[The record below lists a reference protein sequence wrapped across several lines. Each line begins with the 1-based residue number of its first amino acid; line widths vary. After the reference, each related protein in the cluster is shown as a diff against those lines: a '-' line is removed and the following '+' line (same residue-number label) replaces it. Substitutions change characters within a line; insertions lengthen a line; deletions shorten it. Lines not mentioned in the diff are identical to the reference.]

1 VRFCILGS
9 SENWFV
15 RDLQRASADHSV
27 EVCAFDSLQAKF
39 VPSMMRGDALTRW
52 EVWGGQ
58 VPIHEMDALFVRTMP
73 LGTLEQVVVRIDTL
87 HMLQQEGVEIVNPPR
102 TLEIAI
108 DKWLTLY
115 SLRNLGVRLP
125 PTICCQQRSQAMEA
139 FEQLGGDVV
148 VKPIFG
154 GEGRGIM
161 RVTDPDI
168 AWRVFST
175 LDQLR
180 HVAYLQKYLPHFGY
194 DLRLLAIGR
203 KVIAVRRESH
213 GDWRTNISRGA
224 TAVAVEATDMQVE
237 LVHRIM
243 DRMQAT
249 VLGIDLLPAEDG
261 SEYLLEVNAV
271 PGWRGTAEAT
281 GVDVASEIV
290 RETVRRIEQRKA
302 KG

>member
-1 VRFCILGS
+1 MRFCILGS
-9 SENWFV
+9 PENWFV
-15 RDLQRASADHSV
+15 RDLQRAAVDHSV
-27 EVCAFDSLQAKF
+27 EVCAFDSLRAQF
-39 VPSMMRGDALTRW
+39 VPSMMRGDASTRW
-52 EVWGGQ
+52 EVWGDQ
-58 VPIHEMDALFVRTMP
+58 TPLHEMDALFVRTMP

-115 SLRNLGVRLP
+115 SLRDLGVRLP
-125 PTICCQQRSQAMEA
+125 PTICCQQRSHAMEA

-161 RVTDPDI
+161 RVNDPDM

-180 HVAYLQKYLPHFGY
+180 HVAYLQKFLPHFGY

-203 KVIAVRRESH
+203 KVIAVRREAH

-224 TAVAVEATDMQVE
+224 TAVAIEATDMQIQ
-237 LVHRIM
+237 LAHRIM

>member
-1 VRFCILGS
+1 MRFCILGS
-9 SENWFV
+9 PENWFV
-15 RDLQRASADHSV
+15 RDLQRAAADHSV
-27 EVCAFDSLQAKF
+27 EVCAFDSLRAQF
-39 VPSMMRGDALTRW
+39 VPSMMRGDASTRW
-52 EVWGGQ
+52 EVWGDQ
-58 VPIHEMDALFVRTMP
+58 TPLHEMDALFVRTMP

-115 SLRNLGVRLP
+115 SLRDLGVRLP
-125 PTICCQQRSQAMEA
+125 PTICCQQRSHAMEA

-161 RVTDPDI
+161 RVNDPDM

-180 HVAYLQKYLPHFGY
+180 HVAYLQKFLPHFGY

-203 KVIAVRRESH
+203 KVIAVRREAH

-224 TAVAVEATDMQVE
+224 TAVAIEATDMQIQ
-237 LVHRIM
+237 LAHRIM

>member
-9 SENWFV
+9 PENWFV
-15 RDLQRASADHSV
+15 RDLQRAAVDHSV
-27 EVCAFDSLQAKF
+27 EVCAFDSLRAQF
-39 VPSMMRGDALTRW
+39 VPSMMRGDASTRW
-52 EVWGGQ
+52 EVWGDQ
-58 VPIHEMDALFVRTMP
+58 TPLHEMDALFVRTMP

-115 SLRNLGVRLP
+115 SLRDLGVRLP
-125 PTICCQQRSQAMEA
+125 PTICCQQRSHAMEA

-161 RVTDPDI
+161 RVNDPDM

-180 HVAYLQKYLPHFGY
+180 HVAYLQKFLPHFGY

-203 KVIAVRRESH
+203 KVIAVRREAH

-224 TAVAVEATDMQVE
+224 TAVAIEATDMQIQ
-237 LVHRIM
+237 LAHRIM

>member
-1 VRFCILGS
+1 
-9 SENWFV
+9 
-15 RDLQRASADHSV
+15 
-27 EVCAFDSLQAKF
+27 
-39 VPSMMRGDALTRW
+39 MMRGDASTRW

-58 VPIHEMDALFVRTMP
+58 VPIHDMDALFVRTMP

>member
-9 SENWFV
+9 PENWFV
-15 RDLQRASADHSV
+15 RDLQRAAADHSV
-27 EVCAFDSLQAKF
+27 EVCAFDSLRAQF
-39 VPSMMRGDALTRW
+39 VPSMMRGDASTRW
-52 EVWGGQ
+52 EVWGDQ
-58 VPIHEMDALFVRTMP
+58 TPLHEMDALFVRTMP

-115 SLRNLGVRLP
+115 SLRDLGVRLP
-125 PTICCQQRSQAMEA
+125 PTICCQQRSHAMEA

-161 RVTDPDI
+161 RVNDRDM

-180 HVAYLQKYLPHFGY
+180 HVAYLQKFLPHFGY

-203 KVIAVRRESH
+203 KVIAVRREAH

-224 TAVAVEATDMQVE
+224 TAVAIEATDMQIQ
-237 LVHRIM
+237 LAHRIM